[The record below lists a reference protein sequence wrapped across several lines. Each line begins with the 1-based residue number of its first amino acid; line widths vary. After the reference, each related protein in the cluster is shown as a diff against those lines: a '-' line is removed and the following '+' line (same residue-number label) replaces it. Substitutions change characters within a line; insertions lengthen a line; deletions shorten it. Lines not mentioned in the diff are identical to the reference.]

1 MQNTDGKYEMETSLN
16 FIGTDNAVFIN
27 SSRKMYVYNYSIIKM
42 YKTKLC
48 NMQYRYIIIMICIFF
63 LTV

>member
-1 MQNTDGKYEMETSLN
+1 MQNTDGKYEVETSLN